1 MFSAG
6 TLTDFKAAVDLEL
19 RQGFSEV
26 KFELKDGEGESKL
39 GFLVHLGCYNSIP

>member
-6 TLTDFKAAVDLEL
+6 TLTDIKLAVDLEL

-26 KFELKDGEGESKL
+26 KFELKDGESKL
-39 GFLVHLGCYNSIP
+39 GVLVHLGCCNCIP